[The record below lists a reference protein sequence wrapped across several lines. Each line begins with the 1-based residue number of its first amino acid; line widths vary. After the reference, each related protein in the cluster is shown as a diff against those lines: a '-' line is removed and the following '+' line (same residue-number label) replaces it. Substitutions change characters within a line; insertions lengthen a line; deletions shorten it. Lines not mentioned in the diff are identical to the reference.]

1 MNIFDWLSFL
11 FMSLVFNCLFWFVY
25 VCACVHVCSM
35 EWIKRFSVFT
45 SLKDDRLRDQF
56 PFLDIDGV
64 LFLLHRINT
73 SPGAQPSLLSSG

>member
-1 MNIFDWLSFL
+1 
-11 FMSLVFNCLFWFVY
+11 
-25 VCACVHVCSM
+25 M